1 MKPLDHCNL
10 CLSQASDAVAC
21 AEAHVFCRECCFAD
35 LLAQKAGIER
45 QKAELEA
52 WERED
57 ERKRFEAREKAR
69 ERVRA
74 NFERGMGLGGRVR
87 IGSAPK
93 GGEANGAKEDG
104 EGKDLEA
111 EVERLAREAEDAALA
126 AIEAEESDGR
136 KSKIAA
142 FWLPDNTPEAPLGPL
157 KAVKLQTLCHVGQA
171 HPISRKTLLPVIF
184 SYPSAKAP
192 SSSTSSGNSDSK
204 PGCPSC
210 LREVNNATGAV
221 LLTSSKVEKPEEK
234 ADGEEPK
241 KKKKKKEQKEKREA
255 ICGHVVCNACAE
267 RAQKGGKT
275 CPVCEASIEKAIP
288 LGKEGEWAGSCGTRV
303 LELTGRNW
311 IRCRGTHS
319 RQGGRR
325 HVPRVKRWAC
335 DRKWMYRYNHREG
348 HVRVSVVY

>member
-1 MKPLDHCNL
+1 MKPMDHCNL
-10 CLSQASDAVAC
+10 CLSQVTDAVAC
-21 AEAHVFCRECCFAD
+21 PEAHVFCRECCYAD

-45 QKAELEA
+45 QKAELDA

-87 IGSAPK
+87 IGAPK
-93 GGEANGAKEDG
+93 SDGVNGAEKDG
-104 EGKDLEA
+104 EKDLEA

-136 KSKIAA
+136 KAKIAA

-171 HPISRKTLLPVIF
+171 HPISRKSLLPVVF
-184 SYPSAKAP
+184 SYPSSKAP
-192 SSSTSSGNSDSK
+192 SSSSGSSSESK

-210 LREVNNATGAV
+210 LREVNNATGAM
-221 LLTSSKVEKPEEK
+221 LLTSSKVEKAEEK

-241 KKKKKKEQKEKREA
+241 KKKKKKDAKEKREA
-255 ICGHVVCNACAE
+255 ICGHVICNACCE
-267 RAQKGGKT
+267 RAQKGGNT
-275 CPVCEASIEKAIP
+275 CPVCEASIERAIP
-288 LGKEGEWAGSCGTRV
+288 LGKEGECGPVRSDRRRPELAGKTKLCQP
-303 LELTGRNW
+303 
-311 IRCRGTHS
+311 CRS
-319 RQGGRR
+319 
-325 HVPRVKRWAC
+325 
-335 DRKWMYRYNHREG
+335 D
-348 HVRVSVVY
+348 S